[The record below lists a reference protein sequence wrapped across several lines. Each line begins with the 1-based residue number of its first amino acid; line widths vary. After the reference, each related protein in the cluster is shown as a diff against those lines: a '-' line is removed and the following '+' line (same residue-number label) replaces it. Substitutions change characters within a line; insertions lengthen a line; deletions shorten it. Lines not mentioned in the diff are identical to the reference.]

1 MKKVSLLAAFL
12 LFGTLAYSQSNTCAY
27 TFTFP
32 EHSFQFCLTS
42 VGTLALLQSPIGV
55 NHLDTENPVEG
66 WTWELAGTVHRPGG
80 GGDVFFDGSNV
91 PARGSSFLPAPTVTQ
106 PNGPGTLPIKFEW
119 QGEGNGMWEIVTA
132 QPEQKSIVMKV
143 GIPARGVFYLG
154 NLTRLITLRLD
165 GKSLNKFRHLR
176 TGAFAYVDKGEAL
189 LMESPGSLVCFGPG
203 EIWAS
208 FQCSAAAFNGYGT
221 LLASGTWEVRSK
233 TSLAV
238 TYKIF

>member
-80 GGDVFFDGSNV
+80 GDVFLDGSNV

-119 QGEGNGMWEIVTA
+119 QGDGNGMWEIVTA

-143 GIPARGVFYLG
+143 GIPA
-154 NLTRLITLRLD
+154 I
-165 GKSLNKFRHLR
+165 
-176 TGAFAYVDKGEAL
+176 
-189 LMESPGSLVCFGPG
+189 
-203 EIWAS
+203 
-208 FQCSAAAFNGYGT
+208 
-221 LLASGTWEVRSK
+221 
-233 TSLAV
+233 
-238 TYKIF
+238 

>member
-1 MKKVSLLAAFL
+1 
-12 LFGTLAYSQSNTCAY
+12 
-27 TFTFP
+27 
-32 EHSFQFCLTS
+32 
-42 VGTLALLQSPIGV
+42 
-55 NHLDTENPVEG
+55 
-66 WTWELAGTVHRPGG
+66 
-80 GGDVFFDGSNV
+80 
-91 PARGSSFLPAPTVTQ
+91 
-106 PNGPGTLPIKFEW
+106 
-119 QGEGNGMWEIVTA
+119 MWEIVTA

-165 GKSLNKFRHLR
+165 GKSPNKFRHLR